1 MTIKRY
7 VNIVCFFL
15 LSVTFLFS
23 GTEGQIRG
31 KITNVEG
38 ESLIGAQI
46 YIEELGLGA
55 VADLHG
61 NYIILNIPVG
71 TYNVKASM
79 ISYGPIEVSGVGV
92 IMDNTKWLNIS
103 LDVVAIKG
111 DIIYAIIKTL

>member
-7 VNIVCFFL
+7 VNIVYFFL
-15 LSVTFLFS
+15 LSVTLLFS

-55 VADLHG
+55 VADLDG

-79 ISYGPIEVSGVGV
+79 ISYGTVEVSGIDV
-92 IMDNTKWLNIS
+92 IMDNTCLLYTS
-103 LDVVAIKG
+103 DAA
-111 DIIYAIIKTL
+111 DE

>member
-61 NYIILNIPVG
+61 NYIILNIQLIVVC
-71 TYNVKASM
+71 NVLD
-79 ISYGPIEVSGVGV
+79 I
-92 IMDNTKWLNIS
+92 LNIS
-103 LDVVAIKG
+103 RYYFTH
-111 DIIYAIIKTL
+111 DIIHFSNTPQRKKKK